1 MTNAIFTGK
10 IITLN
15 VLIKR
20 EKQSN
25 KLYNFG
31 KTIKSKGKQNILIG
45 SSIHNLRTGTCTR
58 SGGRAHSRKSK

>member
-1 MTNAIFTGK
+1 MTSAIFTGK

-31 KTIKSKGKQNILIG
+31 KPIKSKGKQNILIG
-45 SSIHNLRTGTCTR
+45 SSIHNLRAGTYTG
-58 SGGRAHSRKSK
+58 SGWQGPF